1 MSYMSKR
8 THKRQTAIVTL
19 SDQNHAELEALKKQ
33 REEALAM
40 YQEQAN
46 DLRKEILEREN
57 ELALLNME
65 IAELREFKSLQQQ
78 QLGRIAELERE
89 GSSMRCLHSESL
101 QALKVH
107 FLSEKER
114 YERQVKHRVQA
125 LTLAANREASRCLHT
140 HTREVSEENQ
150 RLRSELLVL
159 ISRAQALRA
168 RQEQLQAQR
177 QALLMEREYVRELQ
191 RLRAAPLQYHLQT
204 QGGATTPEAK
214 DTHRH

>member
-1 MSYMSKR
+1 MSFSPKEVSEDGLSLFVER
-8 THKRQTAIVTL
+8 TTSVRPTPVGVTIQTYPGLSCVTTGSPIDSIHVL
-19 SDQNHAELEALKKQ
+19 HVV
-33 REEALAM
+33 
-40 YQEQAN
+40 YGG
-46 DLRKEILEREN
+46 
-57 ELALLNME
+57 
-65 IAELREFKSLQQQ
+65 Q

-89 GSSMRCLHSESL
+89 GSSMRCLHSKSL

-125 LTLAANREASRCLHT
+125 LTLAANREALLCLHT

-159 ISRAQALRA
+159 IRRAQALRA

-191 RLRAAPLQYHLQT
+191 RLRAALLQYHLQT
-204 QGGATTPEAK
+204 QGGANTPEDK